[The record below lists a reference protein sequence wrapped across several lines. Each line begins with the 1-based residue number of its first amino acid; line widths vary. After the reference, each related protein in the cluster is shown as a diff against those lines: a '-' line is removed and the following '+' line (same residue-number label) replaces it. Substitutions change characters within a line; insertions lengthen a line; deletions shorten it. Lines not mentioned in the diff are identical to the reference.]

1 MWFCSSKDGVILG
14 TGRCHWLIPFRYPD
28 HSPCARRCPSN
39 HKQLF
44 VKRLIGLP
52 GEWIQ
57 IPGSLKLT
65 KIPEG
70 HCWVEGDN
78 SARSWDSRAFGP
90 VSLFLLLSIYTT
102 YLGAAAYNLILSWLL
117 KLTSAYNAP
126 AWLHWILMVKGIFG
140 SMVGSCCGLFHSRGH
155 AACDLKRPVT
165 SNDAYGKNLSLS
177 FLILNLKLLEC
188 SFCGKSS
195 EMLPCHFKMRPGA
208 YCVWSIWVGNV
219 INH

>member
-1 MWFCSSKDGVILG
+1 M
-14 TGRCHWLIPFRYPD
+14 
-28 HSPCARRCPSN
+28 
-39 HKQLF
+39 
-44 VKRLIGLP
+44 KRLIGLP

-126 AWLHWILMVKGIFG
+126 AWLH
-140 SMVGSCCGLFHSRGH
+140 
-155 AACDLKRPVT
+155 
-165 SNDAYGKNLSLS
+165 
-177 FLILNLKLLEC
+177 
-188 SFCGKSS
+188 
-195 EMLPCHFKMRPGA
+195 
-208 YCVWSIWVGNV
+208 
-219 INH
+219 